1 MRDEGLH
8 GGGERRAK
16 APGLRLPRQSGPS
29 GGTNSQFA
37 PGPQAVL
44 AAGKGS
50 AAAASGA
57 DPVAGAR
64 SEGQSEGA
72 APPSALRPRRTLS
85 AVARTLLL
93 LGVGAAG
100 ALLVVGVGALVALS
114 LVASRNVGSNRQVHA
129 SLGAADR

>member
-8 GGGERRAK
+8 GGSGRAAK
-16 APGLRLPRQSGPS
+16 GPEPPVPEQSGPS
-29 GGTNSQFA
+29 AGPTPQFA

-44 AAGKGS
+44 AAAKGS

-57 DPVAGAR
+57 VPVAGAGPEER
-64 SEGQSEGA
+64 SEGA
-72 APPSALRPRRTLS
+72 APPDALRPPRTLS

-93 LGVGAAG
+93 LGAGAAG
-100 ALLVVGVGALVALS
+100 ALLVVGVGALIALS
-114 LVASRNVGSNRQVHA
+114 LVTSRAFGPDRQVQA